1 MGYFEV
7 VLQRCGEGS
16 KIKVAISTKRE
27 YERYKMSSYEFVEQY
42 FSCITNLIN
51 MMKVYGE
58 DILNNKIV
66 DKILQTLPMKFDHV
80 VTTIIE
86 SHDTNT
92 MTIEKLY
99 GSIESHVSRILEKT
113 KKENEEALKSQV
125 NLNNVAETSRSAENR
140 AYGNFNSGG
149 RGNFKGR
156 GRGNYNGRG

>member
-1 MGYFEV
+1 
-7 VLQRCGEGS
+7 
-16 KIKVAISTKRE
+16 
-27 YERYKMSSYEFVEQY
+27 
-42 FSCITNLIN
+42 

-113 KKENEEALKSQV
+113 KKENEEGK
-125 NLNNVAETSRSAENR
+125 
-140 AYGNFNSGG
+140 
-149 RGNFKGR
+149 
-156 GRGNYNGRG
+156 NYRDNMLV